1 MRRHDERMNTKL
13 ASRLMFV
20 LTICYGITIALLGT
34 LGSSALTIVAVAG
47 ALVIGG
53 LWAILGVFSNG
64 KRS

>member
-1 MRRHDERMNTKL
+1 MDKKL
-13 ASRLMFV
+13 ASRLMFI
-20 LTICYGITIALLGT
+20 LTICYGITVAFLGF

-53 LWAILGVFSNG
+53 LWAILGVFFSE